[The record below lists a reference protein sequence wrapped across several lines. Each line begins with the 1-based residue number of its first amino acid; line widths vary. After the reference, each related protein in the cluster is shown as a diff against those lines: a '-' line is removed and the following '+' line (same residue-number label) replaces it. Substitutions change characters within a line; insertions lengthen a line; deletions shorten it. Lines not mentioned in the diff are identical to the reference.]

1 MVIDT
6 SALLAIELHEPERRA
21 IGRAIEMAAKRSMSA
36 ASAVEFIAVHAGRA
50 PALDAVAVFDRL
62 TSLFEIQIVPVD
74 EAHWREAASALL
86 RYGKGRHP
94 ARLNLGDSFAY
105 SLAKVSNE
113 PLLFKGR
120 DFSQT
125 DIAVAA
131 Y

>member
-21 IGRAIEMAAKRSMSA
+21 IGRAIEMAARRLMSA

-50 PALDAVAVFDRL
+50 PALDAAAVFDRL